1 MSLNLTQAVLAAA
14 QRVALAL
21 HQHPKRVLTAVAALL
36 LGGAGASFAVANL
49 APDAANLPKRTL
61 VEAVEPLPLA
71 PQFEA
76 LATQAMRLYR
86 TDLTRSTDTAD
97 TLLKRLGVS
106 DAAAATAAG
115 PSSSTT

>member
-1 MSLNLTQAVLAAA
+1 MLAAIT
-14 QRVALAL
+14 L
-21 HQHPKRVLTAVAALL
+21 LL

-49 APDAANLPKRTL
+49 GPDVSQLPRRTV

-71 PQFEA
+71 PQFDA

-97 TLLKRLGVS
+97 SLLKRLGIS
-106 DAAAATAAG
+106 DASAAAFLH
-115 PSSSTT
+115 SDR